1 MFLNRLFQ
9 VRRVIEECVPISG
22 LDGRRRDE
30 EDQGPLHLHGRERR
44 SRPAGG
50 AGEMVW
56 MAPLVPDMRLSKRK
70 NSFCQDMSHIFHM
83 A

>member
-9 VRRVIEECVPISG
+9 VRRVIEERVPISG
-22 LDGRRRDE
+22 LEGRRRDE

-50 AGEMVW
+50 AGENNGDPSAVDS
-56 MAPLVPDMRLSKRK
+56 ATGPG
-70 NSFCQDMSHIFHM
+70 
-83 A
+83 